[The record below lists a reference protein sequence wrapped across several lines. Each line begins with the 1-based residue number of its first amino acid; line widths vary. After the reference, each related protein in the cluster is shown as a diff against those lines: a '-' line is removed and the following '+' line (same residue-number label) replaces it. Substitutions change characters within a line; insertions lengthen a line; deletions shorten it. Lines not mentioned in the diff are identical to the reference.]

1 MSETT
6 ETGTIELP
14 WEDCLLER
22 KLEGGLKDLVKTL
35 VAFANSIKPGH
46 TAVLLIG
53 ENDDGVAQ
61 GVTNPDLTQ
70 KTIREKTESIYPP
83 IVWRSRVYEKDG
95 KSCVRVEVEYS
106 GETPHFGGP
115 AWIRKGSSSEKA
127 SDEVFQRLIE
137 FRLGKVRELAKWLEK
152 EIVVFDAG
160 GLFFGS
166 NSNL

>member
-53 ENDDGVAQ
+53 QEA
-61 GVTNPDLTQ
+61 
-70 KTIREKTESIYPP
+70 
-83 IVWRSRVYEKDG
+83 RSAGLE
-95 KSCVRVEVEYS
+95 
-106 GETPHFGGP
+106 GP
-115 AWIRKGSSSEKA
+115 QA
-127 SDEVFQRLIE
+127 DQR
-137 FRLGKVRELAKWLEK
+137 G
-152 EIVVFDAG
+152 
-160 GLFFGS
+160 
-166 NSNL
+166 